1 MTTRLTNT
9 KTVLWAI
16 VGMLAAVSVARFAFG
31 LGATTGL
38 SDVTPWGF
46 WIAFDVMAGVALAA
60 GGFVLAAT
68 VYIFRLEKY
77 RAFVRPA
84 ILTALLGYAAVAV
97 GLIYD
102 LGLPWHIWHPIVY
115 PQPHSALFEVAM
127 CVMLYLTVLL
137 LEFGHVIL
145 EHKLFDTLFFR
156 RILAGLKKAT
166 IPLVIAGIVLSTL
179 HQSSLGTL
187 FLIAPYRLH
196 PLWYSPIIW
205 ILFFVSAA
213 GLGLLM
219 VTAESFFSAWLFG
232 HKLRMDKLSG
242 LVKAASLVLFLYL
255 ALRIGDL
262 AVRGMLPMAFDGS
275 GLSWLFL
282 FELLVSALAPA
293 ILLAIP
299 RIRQSPRAIGL
310 TVLMAIFGIVGYR
323 FNVCIVAFK
332 RPEAMSYFP
341 SWMEVA
347 VSFGIVAGAMLV
359 FIFFAEHLRVYNH
372 DEEEEQTP
380 SDHVPLATFGPQNVG
395 TLVPESMAAS
405 RRYSLA
411 LIFGASAAVA
421 FFASDVLHGSE
432 SEPIPVTGAR
442 TIFGSIEERSDGPGH
457 RIIVADESRPTPSAG
472 SGIPLSVV
480 DGNRD
485 GRMVLFAHDTH
496 VKKLGAETS
505 CSTCHHQNLP
515 FKQNSACSQ
524 CHRDMY
530 SETDTFSHSL
540 HVEKLEGNAGCIRCH
555 ADPQKVKTRDTTTP
569 CITCHKD
576 MIVEGSIVPKG
587 EKGLTGM
594 AAGYMD
600 AMHGLCIRCHE
611 QNIKDHPETYKE
623 PFAQCLNCHRDASNL
638 DLSQRGPFQRTAP

>member
-1 MTTRLTNT
+1 
-9 KTVLWAI
+9 
-16 VGMLAAVSVARFAFG
+16 
-31 LGATTGL
+31 
-38 SDVTPWGF
+38 
-46 WIAFDVMAGVALAA
+46 MAGVALAA

-145 EHKLFDTLFFR
+145 EHKMFNTPIFR
-156 RILAGLKKAT
+156 RVLSALKKAT

-205 ILFFVSAA
+205 VLFFVSAA
-213 GLGLLM
+213 GLGLMM
-219 VTAESFFSAWLFG
+219 VTVESFFSAWLFG
-232 HKLRMDKLSG
+232 HKLRMEKLDG
-242 LVKAASLVLFLYL
+242 LAKAASWVLFLYL
-255 ALRIGDL
+255 ALRLGDL
-262 AVRGMLPMAFDGS
+262 TVREMLPTVFDGS
-275 GLSWLFL
+275 ALSWLLL

-293 ILLAIP
+293 VLLAIP
-299 RIRQSPRAIGL
+299 RIRRSARGVGL
-310 TVLMAIFGIVGYR
+310 TALMAIFGIVGYR
-323 FNVCIVAFK
+323 FNVCIVAFE

-347 VSFGIVAGAMLV
+347 VSVGIVAGAMLV
-359 FIFFAEHLRVYNH
+359 FIFFAEHLRVYDH
-372 DEEEEQTP
+372 DEEDEKKP
-380 SDHVPLATFGPQNVG
+380 SDDVPTAAFGPKNLG
-395 TLVPESMAAS
+395 TLLPESMAAT

-411 LIFGASAAVA
+411 VVLGASAAVA
-421 FFASDVLHGSE
+421 FLASDVLHGSE
-432 SEPIPVTGAR
+432 PEPVPVTGAR
-442 TIFGSIEERSDGPGH
+442 TIFGSVEDRSDGPGH
-457 RIIVADESRPTPSAG
+457 RIIVTGETRSTPAGESG
-472 SGIPLSVV
+472 VPLKVL

-485 GRMVLFAHDTH
+485 GRLVLFAHETH
-496 VKKLGAETS
+496 VQNLGAETS
-505 CSTCHHQNLP
+505 CISCHHQNLP

-530 SETDTFSHSL
+530 SKTDIFNHSL
-540 HVEKLEGNAGCIRCH
+540 HVEKLEGNTSCVRCH
-555 ADPQKVKTRDTTTP
+555 ADPDKVKTRDTTTP
-569 CITCHKD
+569 CVACHKD
-576 MIVEGSIVPKG
+576 MVVEGAMVPKG
-587 EKGLTGM
+587 EHGLTGM

-611 QNIKDHPETYKE
+611 QKIKDQPQTYKE
-623 PFAQCLNCHRDASNL
+623 PFAQCLNCHRDTGDL
-638 DLSQRGPFQRTAP
+638 DLSQRGPFRKDVP